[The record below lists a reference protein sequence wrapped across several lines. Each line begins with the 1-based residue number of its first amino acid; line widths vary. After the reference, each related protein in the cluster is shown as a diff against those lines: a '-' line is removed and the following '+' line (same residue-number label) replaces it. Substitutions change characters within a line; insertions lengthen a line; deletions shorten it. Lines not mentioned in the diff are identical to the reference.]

1 MPSRK
6 IEPILAY
13 SLAGRVARV
22 EGALLAVASG
32 NAEYQAR
39 RAASCLLSPDV
50 GDDVLLAIVPEL
62 GTFVLSVLVKT
73 GEAARLSVDGDLEI
87 QAQSGRVVVAAR
99 DGVDLVSTG
108 GVGITSQSLRVTSR
122 VAELVLDNLSMV
134 GSLAQAHVTRVK
146 VAADTIDQAA
156 QRLTQRLQRAYR
168 FVSGTDQL
176 RAERVDIAADKT
188 LSVHAENAVVTAAE
202 LVKVDGGQIHLG

>member
-6 IEPILAY
+6 IEPIVAY
-13 SLAGRVARV
+13 PLAGRITRV
-22 EGALLAVASG
+22 EGALLTVASG
-32 NAEYQAR
+32 NTEYQAR
-39 RAASCLLSPDV
+39 RAASCLLSPEV
-50 GDDVLLAIVPEL
+50 GDDVLIAAVPER
-62 GTFVLSVLVKT
+62 GTFVLSVLVRT

-87 QAQSGRVVVAAR
+87 QARGGRVVVAAR
-99 DGVDLVSTG
+99 DGVDLVSTA
-108 GVGITSQSLRVTSR
+108 GVGITSQNLRVTSR

-146 VAADTIDQAA
+146 VAAETIDQAA

-168 FVSGTDQL
+168 FVAEMDQL
-176 RAERVDIAADKT
+176 RAARVDIAADKT
-188 LSVHAENAVVTAAE
+188 VHVHGENAVVTAAE